1 MQHTISVSKKKHI
14 YIYVKHSCFGNL
26 FIFCGLP
33 AREPSTI
40 ICYGKQ
46 DDLTQQKIPW
56 RETFGKNEGEWTE
69 KVEFTKEEIPG
80 SRGSMQGY
88 LLAYHML

>member
-1 MQHTISVSKKKHI
+1 MQHIISVRKKEEKKKT
-14 YIYVKHSCFGNL
+14 CFGDL

-33 AREPSTI
+33 TREPSSI

-46 DDLTQQKIPW
+46 DDDATKNTVKGEVW
-56 RETFGKNEGEWTE
+56 KNEGEWTE

-80 SRGSMQGY
+80 CRGSMQGY
-88 LLAYHML
+88 LLTYRML